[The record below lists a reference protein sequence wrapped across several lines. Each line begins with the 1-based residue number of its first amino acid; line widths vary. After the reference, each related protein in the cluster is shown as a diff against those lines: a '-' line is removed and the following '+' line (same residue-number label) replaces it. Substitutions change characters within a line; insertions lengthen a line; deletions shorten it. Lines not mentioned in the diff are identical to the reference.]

1 MSIINK
7 LSLRRQIWVGFS
19 SVLLL
24 IIIVSAISFFRLLQ
38 LQNQATDIAEYSQPA
53 MLSALT
59 LKENIQSTTSL
70 MSLYIINKT
79 PEYEKL
85 FKQEVSQLQQV
96 LTEYK
101 NLPIVLNDT
110 KMQQASDEL
119 DSQIQQFVEH
129 QKRIDFLNKNFI
141 ENYPALKIANRE
153 INTRHQQSLQIFS
166 DMVNSEFDE
175 SPSEQRRGLLQLIND
190 VRQNWMITVTLFRT
204 FLANPSIDRI
214 NQINIYI
221 QQNSNLMK
229 KLSANKEIFTFEQS
243 EGLASLNSISIDYF
257 KYLNEIFAIHKKGL
271 WREDVSLIKNNITP
285 LINKIDIQIDSII
298 DYQKSQVQ
306 AGNNELITKTRSTI
320 SSIVIALM
328 IALIVGVAAA
338 QFTCKQINCIVK
350 EINRILNNILSG
362 DFSSKMDDQRAG
374 DIGLL
379 GGTVNHFSSQME
391 NIIHEIQVSV
401 SDLQSASHNLST
413 ITESTT
419 DNIMQQ
425 NKETELVST
434 AAEQMSITS
443 NEVAQ
448 NTASAADSSRQADI
462 NAKSGSE
469 ISAKALDGITHLV
482 DNLGNSASVLQTL
495 QSDTNDIS
503 MVLDVIREISE
514 QTNLL
519 ALNAAIEAARAGEQ
533 GRGFAVVAD
542 EVRTLASR
550 TQESTDQIKN
560 LIDRLQSGANNAVIA
575 MTSSIEE
582 AQNNSSQVGEVAK
595 SLDKIKEE
603 IVSINSVLT
612 QVASASEQQ
621 SATSH
626 EIANNIVSIGSIA
639 DKTAQGTQALHTA
652 EQDLDKITHRLDNV
666 ISVFKA
672 GKQ

>member
-24 IIIVSAISFFRLLQ
+24 IIIVSAISLFRLIQ
-38 LQNQATDIAEYSQPA
+38 LQDQATDIAEYSQPA

-85 FKQEVSQLQQV
+85 FKQEVSKLQEV

-101 NLPIVLNDT
+101 GLPAVQNDT

-119 DSQIQQFVEH
+119 DTQIQQFVEH

-175 SPSEQRRGLLQLIND
+175 SPTEQRRDLLQLIND

-204 FLANPSIDRI
+204 FLANPSTDRI
-214 NQINIYI
+214 DQINIYI
-221 QQNSNLMK
+221 TQNSNLMK
-229 KLSANKEIFTFEQS
+229 KLSANEEIFTFEQS
-243 EGLASLNSISIDYF
+243 EGLASLKSISVDYF
-257 KYLNEIFAIHKKGL
+257 KYLKEIFSIHKKGL
-271 WREDVSLIKNNITP
+271 WREDVSLIKKNIRP
-285 LINKIDIQIDSII
+285 LTNKIGIQIDSII
-298 DYQKSQVQ
+298 DYQKSQVKT
-306 AGNNELITKTRSTI
+306 GNNELIAKTKSTI
-320 SSIVIALM
+320 TYII
-328 IALIVGVAAA
+328 IALIVALVVGFAAA
-338 QFTCKQINCIVK
+338 QFTCKQINCIVR

-362 DFSSKMDDQRAG
+362 DFSSKMNEHRAG

-391 NIIHEIQVSV
+391 NIIHEIQLSV
-401 SDLQSASHNLST
+401 SDLKTASSNLSSV
-413 ITESTT
+413 TESTT

-425 NKETELVST
+425 NRETELVST

-482 DNLGNSASVLQTL
+482 ENLGNSASVLQTL
-495 QSDTNDIS
+495 QNDTNDIS

-560 LIDRLQSGANNAVIA
+560 LIDRLQSGANNAVNA

-582 AQNNSSQVGEVAK
+582 AQNNSSQVGEVAI

-603 IVSINSVLT
+603 ILSINTVLT

-639 DKTAQGTQALHTA
+639 DKAAQGTQSLQTA

-666 ISVFKA
+666 ISVFKD